1 MIDQALLTIS
11 SPKFICI
18 LVNNVII
25 KYLWEV
31 LIMMD
36 VRWDKSLLELNHCL
50 MLPLL
55 IWGIRCLCTK
65 NDLLLMIWL
74 KHLRIISLI
83 ILLLDFHLDT
93 AFVYS
98 WSTTSKKSSAC
109 GRLLLNNLI
118 KVIIIVVREMIM
130 KHRRRRTS
138 YMWVINYSP
147 AYDCCRLSQNM
158 RMNCTSSLLWS
169 LITRNISMLGG
180 KSLVCRS
187 PLILK
192 MIHIAAVNAITQ
204 HHLILLVLHLYLR
217 LIIAELLKEFKL
229 LLSRQVLRKQ

>member
-1 MIDQALLTIS
+1 MINQALLAIS

-18 LVNNVII
+18 LVNNMII

-36 VRWDKSLLELNHCL
+36 FRWYESLLELNHCL

-65 NDLLLMIWL
+65 NNLLLMIWL

-118 KVIIIVVREMIM
+118 KVIIIVVRKMIM

-138 YMWVINYSP
+138 YMWVNYSR
-147 AYDCCRLSQNM
+147 AYNCRRLLQNM
-158 RMNCTSSLLWS
+158 RMNCTSSLLRS
-169 LITRNISMLGG
+169 LITWNISVLGG
-180 KSLVCRS
+180 ESLVSRS

-192 MIHIAAVNAITQ
+192 MVHIAAVDAITQ

-217 LIIAELLKEFKL
+217 LIIAELLEEFKL
-229 LLSRQVLRKQ
+229 LLSRQVLGKE